1 MKAVSKVLAVL
12 LIPFIGVWVS
22 FLMTG
27 FAFNPKNVFT
37 SDVFWGISVIYWVFL
52 CPVIFAIA
60 QADGE

>member
-1 MKAVSKVLAVL
+1 MKVVAKVLAVL

-22 FLMTG
+22 FLATG
-27 FAFNPKNVFT
+27 FAFNPKIVFT
-37 SDVFWGISVIYWVFL
+37 SDVFWGISIIYWVFL